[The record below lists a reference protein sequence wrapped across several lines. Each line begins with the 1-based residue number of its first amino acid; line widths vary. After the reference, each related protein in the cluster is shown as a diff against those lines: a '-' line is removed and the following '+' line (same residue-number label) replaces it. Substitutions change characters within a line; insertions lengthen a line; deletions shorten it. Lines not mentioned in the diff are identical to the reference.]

1 MNIHGGIKGF
11 ESYILEKF
19 VWFSL
24 HREMLKFQETAKHI
38 TVARF
43 NSACSDAVIARRY
56 TIQRKLGIGSF
67 GSVYLVN
74 DRKAKQGEEL

>member
-1 MNIHGGIKGF
+1 
-11 ESYILEKF
+11 
-19 VWFSL
+19 
-24 HREMLKFQETAKHI
+24 MLKFQENAKHV

-56 TIQRKLGIGSF
+56 TIQRKLGNGSF

>member
-1 MNIHGGIKGF
+1 
-11 ESYILEKF
+11 
-19 VWFSL
+19 
-24 HREMLKFQETAKHI
+24 MLKFQETAKHV

-43 NSACSDAVIARRY
+43 NPTCSDAVIARRY
-56 TIQRKLGIGSF
+56 TIQKKLGNGSF